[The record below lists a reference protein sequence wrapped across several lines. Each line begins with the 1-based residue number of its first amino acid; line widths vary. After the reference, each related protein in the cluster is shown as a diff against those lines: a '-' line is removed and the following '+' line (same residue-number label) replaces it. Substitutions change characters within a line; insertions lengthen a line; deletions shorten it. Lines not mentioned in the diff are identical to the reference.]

1 MIEISFSGR
10 GGQGVVIASQIL
22 GLAFFKAGNYPQCYS
37 VFGGERRGAP
47 LASYLR
53 VDREKI
59 LLKCEIKHPNEFLC
73 FDDSLLDPQAI
84 SAQLVPGGNILINT
98 RKGPEAFSDLAK
110 RFKVGI
116 IDGVALSQSVGL
128 GGFFNTIMVGA
139 YGGFTGHIGPDPIAE
154 AIMEMAP
161 TKPEL
166 NKRGALAAF
175 EQVSIVESTN
185 GTGGPNG

>member
-53 VDREKI
+53 VDSQKI

-110 RFKVGI
+110 QFKVGI
-116 IDGVALSQSVGL
+116 IDGVALSQRSGWGDSSTPLWSAPMGVLLVISAGSHC
-128 GGFFNTIMVGA
+128 GGNHGNGA
-139 YGGFTGHIGPDPIAE
+139 HQTGI
-154 AIMEMAP
+154 
-161 TKPEL
+161 
-166 NKRGALAAF
+166 
-175 EQVSIVESTN
+175 EQTRCSGCFRASLHR
-185 GTGGPNG
+185 

>member
-47 LASYLR
+47 LASFLR
-53 VDREKI
+53 VDKNKI

-73 FDDSLLDPQAI
+73 FDDSLFDPKEV
-84 SAQLVPGGNILINT
+84 STQLVPGGNILINT
-98 RKGPEAFSDLAK
+98 HKGPEDFYDLA
-110 RFKVGI
+110 RSFKVGI
-116 IDGVALSQSVGL
+116 IDGLSVSHEVGL
-128 GGFFNTIMVGA
+128 GGFYNTIMVGA
-139 YGGFTGHIGPDPIAE
+139 YGAFTGNIGLDPIVE
-154 AIMEMAP
+154 AVMEMSP

-166 NKRGALAAF
+166 NAEGARTAF
-175 EQVSIVESTN
+175 KKVITIDPTN
-185 GTGGPNG
+185 RTGGAHG

>member
-22 GLAFFKAGNYPQCYS
+22 GMAFFKAGNYPQCYS

-47 LASYLR
+47 LASFLR
-53 VDREKI
+53 VNDQKI

-73 FDDSLLDPQAI
+73 FDDSLLDPQVV

-98 RKGPEAFSDLAK
+98 RKGPEAFLDLAK
-110 RFKVGI
+110 QFKVGI
-116 IDGVALSQSVGL
+116 IDGHAISHEVGL
-128 GGFFNTIMVGA
+128 EGFFNTIMVGA
-139 YGGFTGHIGPDPIAE
+139 YGGFTGNIDRDPIVE

-166 NKRGALAAF
+166 NTRGALAAF
-175 EQVSIVESTN
+175 ERVSIVESTSE
-185 GTGGPNG
+185 TGGPHG